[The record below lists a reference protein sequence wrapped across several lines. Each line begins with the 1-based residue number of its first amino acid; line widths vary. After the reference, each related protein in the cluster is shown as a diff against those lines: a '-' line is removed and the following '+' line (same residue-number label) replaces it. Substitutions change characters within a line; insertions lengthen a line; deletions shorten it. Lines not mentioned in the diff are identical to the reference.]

1 MSISK
6 KMDVFEQRDIYL
18 VISERNEPLQELDF
32 IALENIIVTLEYI
45 LVRCVIEEDIE
56 KKYHRD
62 LQYRLL
68 NGSLTNVEEDEVADI
83 LNLNESDDLRVIT
96 FHMASKNNEGRF
108 SDKAV
113 KRNKDCRKRTYAFFA
128 KRLYFFKLT
137 NQIIYYLQRRWE

>member
-1 MSISK
+1 MFLNRGISIWLFQSG
-6 KMDVFEQRDIYL
+6 I
-18 VISERNEPLQELDF
+18 EPLQELDF

-96 FHMASKNNEGRF
+96 FHMASK
-108 SDKAV
+108 K
-113 KRNKDCRKRTYAFFA
+113 
-128 KRLYFFKLT
+128 
-137 NQIIYYLQRRWE
+137 